1 MIKRKF
7 VHSIITLF
15 IFLLFSFQIVF
26 AGTHSTHYVT
36 SWWSFGNNWSYYY
49 TQQGTVNYSSNIS
62 TAISSWKAASSK
74 LNISKAT
81 APYGNIVITSKNYGN
96 TGWDAMTYIN
106 LRIEIQD
113 NVTSSNRSELVAHE
127 LGHGF
132 GLGHYSCSSEF
143 MRAVGYKG
151 SASPY
156 EGDIAGINSLY

>member
-1 MIKRKF
+1 MSSYELIQHITLQ
-7 VHSIITLF
+7 VGGVSEITGAIITLNKGQLITHL
-15 IFLLFSFQIVF
+15 IFP
-26 AGTHSTHYVT
+26 
-36 SWWSFGNNWSYYY
+36 
-49 TQQGTVNYSSNIS
+49 

-81 APYGNIVITSKNYGN
+81 APYGNIVIISKNYGN

-132 GLGHYSCSSEF
+132 GLGHYSCSSEL